1 MRALVQRVTRASV
14 STEDRSVGSI
24 GRGMVVLLGVARDDT
39 EERAG
44 KLWRKLRDLRM
55 FDDERGRA
63 DLTLGDV
70 GGSVLVVSQF
80 TLYASVRRGRRPSYS
95 DAAPGPQASALYEAF
110 CALVRADLGDV
121 QTGVFGADMQ
131 VSLVNDGP
139 YTIWV
144 DTDDL
149 A

>member
-14 STEDRSVGSI
+14 SVEGRSVGSI

-39 EERAG
+39 EERAV

-63 DLTLGDV
+63 DLTLADV

>member
-14 STEDRSVGSI
+14 SVEGRSVGSI
-24 GRGMVVLLGVARDDT
+24 GHGMVVLLGVARDDT

-63 DLTLGDV
+63 DLTLADV

>member
-14 STEDRSVGSI
+14 STEGRSVGSI

-144 DTDDL
+144 DTDDI

>member
-1 MRALVQRVTRASV
+1 
-14 STEDRSVGSI
+14 
-24 GRGMVVLLGVARDDT
+24 MVVLLGVARDDT

-44 KLWRKLRDLRM
+44 RLWRKLRDLRM

-63 DLTLGDV
+63 DLALADV

>member
-14 STEDRSVGSI
+14 SVEGRSVGSI

-44 KLWRKLRDLRM
+44 RLWRKLRDLRM

-63 DLTLGDV
+63 DLALADV

>member
-14 STEDRSVGSI
+14 STEGRSVGSI